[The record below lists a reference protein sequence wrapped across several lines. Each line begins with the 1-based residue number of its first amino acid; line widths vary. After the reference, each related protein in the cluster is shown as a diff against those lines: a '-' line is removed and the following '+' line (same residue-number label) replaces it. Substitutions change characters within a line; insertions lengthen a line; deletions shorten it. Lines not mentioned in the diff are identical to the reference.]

1 MPAYDTQTCTIYGK
15 TELYILPLTRER
27 IMFSM
32 DEVKRE
38 NEALRAKLR
47 SYSTLNTFYHE
58 TQQEI
63 SRLNQLVS
71 SKEGIIIDLRARLG
85 NYEKTL
91 VMEGEEPYFVG
102 PSKSLIESLC
112 KEICK
117 LKQKVK
123 ESEVDTAQKLE
134 SSKTEIQRLQEKLK
148 EKDQELE
155 TIRERP
161 EQEKEREIQRLRST
175 LAEIDRT
182 QATRAVLCN
191 SLAEEAEQLR
201 AQLGATVQ
209 VCQELLGRLEEEK
222 SKTVMTDQ
230 RTQANET
237 NDSPEVPHLNVI
249 ISKLEEEN
257 DQLKK
262 RVAYVESLNSK
273 WQKYDS
279 SREDYVRGLCQKLK
293 ESNGLA
299 SAGPTLTQTL
309 APALVAGSMPLL
321 QQEIARLN
329 GLLQDKMME
338 CERLSRE
345 RDESKRRDR
354 ERIQMLEQQVL
365 AYIEDFKSERA
376 DRERAQGKILDLQDE
391 VGRLQLQIRTQGVQ
405 DTSSS
410 RRLHMGL
417 KKVPHRQTDTAE
429 PLRNSPPETNSKRTI
444 SNTAPQ
450 GAAELQCPRCL
461 TTYDDEHTAEYLKHW
476 DECAK
481 L

>member
-1 MPAYDTQTCTIYGK
+1 
-15 TELYILPLTRER
+15 
-27 IMFSM
+27 M
-32 DEVKRE
+32 DEIKRE
-38 NEALRAKLR
+38 NDALRAKLR
-47 SYSTLNTFYHE
+47 GCSTLNTCYHE

-63 SRLNQLVS
+63 VRLNQLVT
-71 SKEGIIIDLRARLG
+71 SKDGIIADLRARLG
-85 NYEKTL
+85 KYEKTV
-91 VMEGEEPYFVG
+91 VMEGEEPCILG

-117 LKQKVK
+117 LKQKLK
-123 ESEVDTAQKLE
+123 ESEADATQRLQTN
-134 SSKTEIQRLQEKLK
+134 KTEIQRLQEKLK

-161 EQEKEREIQRLRST
+161 DQEKEREIHRLRST
-175 LAEIDRT
+175 LAENDRT
-182 QATRAVLCN
+182 HATRVVLCN
-191 SLAEEAEQLR
+191 SLAEETEQLR

-209 VCQELLGRLEEEK
+209 VCQELLGRLEKER
-222 SKTVMTDQ
+222 SKTATTDQ
-230 RTQANET
+230 RTEANET
-237 NDSPEVPHLNVI
+237 KDSPELPRLNV

-279 SREDYVRGLCQKLK
+279 SREEYVRGLCQKLK

-299 SAGPTLTQTL
+299 SADPTLTQT
-309 APALVAGSMPLL
+309 PAAGNVALF
-321 QQEIARLN
+321 QQEITRLN

-338 CERLSRE
+338 CERLGRE
-345 RDESKRRDR
+345 RDGGKRDQ

-391 VGRLQLQIRTQGVQ
+391 VGRLQLQIRTQSVQ
-405 DTSSS
+405 DASSS

-417 KKVPHRQTDTAE
+417 KKIPHRQTDTAE
-429 PLRNSPPETNSKRTI
+429 PRRNSPPESSSKRTI

-450 GAAELQCPRCL
+450 GAAALQCPRCL
-461 TTYDDEHTAEYLKHW
+461 TTYDDEHATEYLNHW

>member
-1 MPAYDTQTCTIYGK
+1 MG
-15 TELYILPLTRER
+15 LLTVCL
-27 IMFSM
+27 F
-32 DEVKRE
+32 
-38 NEALRAKLR
+38 
-47 SYSTLNTFYHE
+47 
-58 TQQEI
+58 Q
-63 SRLNQLVS
+63 
-71 SKEGIIIDLRARLG
+71 
-85 NYEKTL
+85 
-91 VMEGEEPYFVG
+91 
-102 PSKSLIESLC
+102 
-112 KEICK
+112 
-117 LKQKVK
+117 
-123 ESEVDTAQKLE
+123 
-134 SSKTEIQRLQEKLK
+134 EIQRLHEKLK

-155 TIRERP
+155 TVRERP
-161 EQEKEREIQRLRST
+161 EQEKEREIQRLCST

-209 VCQELLGRLEEEK
+209 VCQELLGRLEKEK
-222 SKTVMTDQ
+222 SKTALPDQ

-237 NDSPEVPHLNVI
+237 NDSPEIPHLNVI
-249 ISKLEEEN
+249 SSKLEEEN

-279 SREDYVRGLCQKLK
+279 SREEYVRGLCQKLK

-299 SAGPTLTQTL
+299 SAGPTLTQT
-309 APALVAGSMPLL
+309 PAVGSMPLF
-321 QQEIARLN
+321 QQEIVRLN
-329 GLLQDKMME
+329 GLLQDKMIE

-345 RDESKRRDR
+345 RDDSKRRDQ

-391 VGRLQLQIRTQGVQ
+391 VGRLQLQIRTQSVQ
-405 DTSSS
+405 DASSS
-410 RRLHMGL
+410 RQLHMGL
-417 KKVPHRQTDTAE
+417 KKVPHRKTDTAE

>member
-1 MPAYDTQTCTIYGK
+1 
-15 TELYILPLTRER
+15 
-27 IMFSM
+27 M
-32 DEVKRE
+32 DEIKRE

-47 SYSTLNTFYHE
+47 SCSTLNTFYHE

-63 SRLNQLVS
+63 THLNQIVS
-71 SKEGIIIDLRARLG
+71 SKDGIIADLRARLAK
-85 NYEKTL
+85 YEKT
-91 VMEGEEPYFVG
+91 VVIDGEEPYIVG

-117 LKQKVK
+117 LKQKLK
-123 ESEVDTAQKLE
+123 DSQADAAQKQE
-134 SSKTEIQRLQEKLK
+134 TSNTEIQRLQEKLK
-148 EKDQELE
+148 EKGQELE
-155 TIRERP
+155 MIRKRP
-161 EQEKEREIQRLRST
+161 EQEKEREIQLLRST
-175 LAEIDRT
+175 LADRDRA

-191 SLAEEAEQLR
+191 SLAEEATQLR

-209 VCQELLGRLEEEK
+209 VCQELLNRLEKEK
-222 SKTVMTDQ
+222 SKTVTTDQ
-230 RTQANET
+230 RAQVHET
-237 NDSPEVPHLNVI
+237 TDSSEVSHLNVI
-249 ISKLEEEN
+249 ISKLQEEN

-279 SREDYVRGLCQKLK
+279 SREEYVRGLCQKLK

-299 SAGPTLTQTL
+299 SAGPTMTQT
-309 APALVAGSMPLL
+309 PTAGSAALI
-321 QQEIARLN
+321 QQEIAQLN
-329 GLLQDKMME
+329 GLMEEKMIE

-345 RDESKRRDR
+345 RDDNSRRDQ

-376 DRERAQGKILDLQDE
+376 DRERAQGKILVLQDQ
-391 VGRLQLQIRTQGVQ
+391 VGRLQLQIRTQSVQ
-405 DTSSS
+405 EASSS

-417 KKVPHRQTDTAE
+417 KKAPHRQTDTSE
-429 PLRNSPPETNSKRTI
+429 PLRNSPPETSSKRTI
-444 SNTAPQ
+444 SNSAPQ

-461 TTYDDEHTAEYLKHW
+461 TTYDDEHVTEYLNHW

>member
-1 MPAYDTQTCTIYGK
+1 
-15 TELYILPLTRER
+15 
-27 IMFSM
+27 M
-32 DEVKRE
+32 DEIKRE

-47 SYSTLNTFYHE
+47 SCSTLNTFNHE
-58 TQQEI
+58 TQQDI
-63 SRLNQLVS
+63 ARLNHLVT
-71 SKEGIIIDLRARLG
+71 SKDGIIADLKARLG
-85 NYEKTL
+85 KYEKT
-91 VMEGEEPYFVG
+91 VVIEGEDPYIVG

-117 LKQKVK
+117 LKQKLM
-123 ESEVDTAQKLE
+123 ESEADTAQRLGT
-134 SSKTEIQRLQEKLK
+134 SKTEIQRLQEKLK
-148 EKDQELE
+148 EKDQELK

-161 EQEKEREIQRLRST
+161 EQEKEREIQQLRST
-175 LAEIDRT
+175 LAERDRT

-209 VCQELLGRLEEEK
+209 VCQELLGHMEKEK
-222 SKTVMTDQ
+222 SKTAMTDQ
-230 RTQANET
+230 RAQDNET
-237 NDSPEVPHLNVI
+237 KDSPEIPRLNVI

-279 SREDYVRGLCQKLK
+279 SREEYVRGLCQKLK

-299 SAGPTLTQTL
+299 SAGPTLTQTQ
-309 APALVAGSMPLL
+309 AVGSMALL

-329 GLLQDKMME
+329 GLLQDRMME
-338 CERLSRE
+338 CERLCRE
-345 RDESKRRDR
+345 RDDNKRRDQ

-391 VGRLQLQIRTQGVQ
+391 VGRLQLQIRTQSVQ
-405 DTSSS
+405 DASPS

-417 KKVPHRQTDTAE
+417 KKVPRPTDTAE
-429 PLRNSPPETNSKRTI
+429 PLRNSPPEASSKRTI

-461 TTYDDEHTAEYLKHW
+461 TTYDDEHAAEYLNHW

>member
-1 MPAYDTQTCTIYGK
+1 
-15 TELYILPLTRER
+15 
-27 IMFSM
+27 M
-32 DEVKRE
+32 DEIKRE

-47 SYSTLNTFYHE
+47 SCSTLNTFNHE
-58 TQQEI
+58 TQQDI
-63 SRLNQLVS
+63 ARLNHLVT
-71 SKEGIIIDLRARLG
+71 SKDGIIADLKARLG
-85 NYEKTL
+85 KYEKT
-91 VMEGEEPYFVG
+91 VVIEGEDPYIVG

-117 LKQKVK
+117 LKQKLM
-123 ESEVDTAQKLE
+123 ESEADTAQRLGT
-134 SSKTEIQRLQEKLK
+134 SKTEIQRLQEKLK
-148 EKDQELE
+148 EKDQELK

-161 EQEKEREIQRLRST
+161 EQEKEREIQQLRST
-175 LAEIDRT
+175 LTERDRT

-209 VCQELLGRLEEEK
+209 VCQELLGHMEKEK
-222 SKTVMTDQ
+222 SKTAMTDQ
-230 RTQANET
+230 RAQDNET
-237 NDSPEVPHLNVI
+237 KDSPEIPRLNVI

-279 SREDYVRGLCQKLK
+279 SREEYVRGLCQKLK

-299 SAGPTLTQTL
+299 SAGPTLTQTQ
-309 APALVAGSMPLL
+309 AVGSMALL

-329 GLLQDKMME
+329 GLLQDRMME
-338 CERLSRE
+338 CERLCRE
-345 RDESKRRDR
+345 RDDNKRRDQ

-391 VGRLQLQIRTQGVQ
+391 VGRLQLQIRTQSVQ
-405 DTSSS
+405 DASPS

-417 KKVPHRQTDTAE
+417 KKVPRPTDTAE
-429 PLRNSPPETNSKRTI
+429 PLRNSPPEASSKRTI

-461 TTYDDEHTAEYLKHW
+461 TTYDDEHAAEYLNHW

>member
-1 MPAYDTQTCTIYGK
+1 
-15 TELYILPLTRER
+15 
-27 IMFSM
+27 M
-32 DEVKRE
+32 DEMKRE
-38 NEALRAKLR
+38 NEALKAKLR
-47 SYSTLNTFYHE
+47 SCSTLNTIYHE

-63 SRLNQLVS
+63 ARLNQLVI
-71 SKEGIIIDLRARLG
+71 SKDGIITELRARLG
-85 NYEKTL
+85 KYEKT
-91 VMEGEEPYFVG
+91 VVIEGEEPYIVG

-117 LKQKVK
+117 LKQKLK
-123 ESEVDTAQKLE
+123 DSEADTAQRLE
-134 SSKTEIQRLQEKLK
+134 TSKTEIQRLQEKLK
-148 EKDQELE
+148 EKDQEIE
-155 TIRERP
+155 IIRERP
-161 EQEKEREIQRLRST
+161 EHEKEREIQRLRST
-175 LAEIDRT
+175 LAESDRT

-209 VCQELLGRLEEEK
+209 VCQELLGRLEKEK
-222 SKTVMTDQ
+222 NKSVMADQ
-230 RTQANET
+230 RTQANEMK
-237 NDSPEVPHLNVI
+237 DSPEVPHLNVI

-279 SREDYVRGLCQKLK
+279 SREEYVRGLCQKLK

-299 SAGPTLTQTL
+299 SAGPTLTQTS
-309 APALVAGSMPLL
+309 ASGNVALF

-338 CERLSRE
+338 CDRFSRE
-345 RDESKRRDR
+345 RDDSKRRDQ

-391 VGRLQLQIRTQGVQ
+391 VARLQLQIRTQSVQ
-405 DTSSS
+405 DAPSS
-410 RRLHMGL
+410 RRLHIGL

-429 PLRNSPPETNSKRTI
+429 PLRNNPPETSSKRTI

-461 TTYDDEHTAEYLKHW
+461 TTYDDDHTAEYLNHW

>member
-1 MPAYDTQTCTIYGK
+1 
-15 TELYILPLTRER
+15 
-27 IMFSM
+27 M
-32 DEVKRE
+32 DEMKRE

-47 SYSTLNTFYHE
+47 SCSTLNTFYHE

-63 SRLNQLVS
+63 ARLNHLVT
-71 SKEGIIIDLRARLG
+71 SKDGIIGDLKARLG
-85 NYEKTL
+85 KYEKT
-91 VMEGEEPYFVG
+91 VVIEGEDPYIVG

-117 LKQKVK
+117 LKQKLK
-123 ESEVDTAQKLE
+123 ESEGDTAQILE
-134 SSKTEIQRLQEKLK
+134 TSKTEIQRLQEKVK
-148 EKDQELE
+148 EKDQELKA
-155 TIRERP
+155 IRERP
-161 EQEKEREIQRLRST
+161 EQEKEREIQQLRST
-175 LAEIDRT
+175 LAERDRT

-209 VCQELLGRLEEEK
+209 VCQELLGRMEKEK
-222 SKTVMTDQ
+222 SKTDIMDQ
-230 RTQANET
+230 RDQVNET
-237 NDSPEVPHLNVI
+237 TDSPEVPHLNVI
-249 ISKLEEEN
+249 INKLEEEN

-279 SREDYVRGLCQKLK
+279 SREEYVRGLCQKLK

-299 SAGPTLTQTL
+299 SAGPTLTQTQ
-309 APALVAGSMPLL
+309 AAGSKALI

-345 RDESKRRDR
+345 RDDNTRRDH

-391 VGRLQLQIRTQGVQ
+391 VGRLQLQIRTQSVQ

-410 RRLHMGL
+410 RRLHLGL
-417 KKVPHRQTDTAE
+417 KKVPRQTDTAE
-429 PLRNSPPETNSKRTI
+429 PLRNSPPETSSKRTI

-461 TTYDDEHTAEYLKHW
+461 TTYDDEHAAEYLNHW

>member
-1 MPAYDTQTCTIYGK
+1 
-15 TELYILPLTRER
+15 
-27 IMFSM
+27 M
-32 DEVKRE
+32 DEIKRE

-47 SYSTLNTFYHE
+47 SCSTLNTFCHE

-63 SRLNQLVS
+63 ARLNQLVT
-71 SKEGIIIDLRARLG
+71 SKDGLIADLKARLG
-85 NYEKTL
+85 KYEKT
-91 VMEGEEPYFVG
+91 VVIEGEEPYTVG

-117 LKQKVK
+117 LKQKLK
-123 ESEVDTAQKLE
+123 DSEADTTQRLE
-134 SSKTEIQRLQEKLK
+134 TSKTEIQRLQEKLR

-161 EQEKEREIQRLRST
+161 EHEKEREIQRLRST
-175 LAEIDRT
+175 LAESDRT
-182 QATRAVLCN
+182 QATRAVLCT

-209 VCQELLGRLEEEK
+209 VCQELLGRLEKEK

-230 RTQANET
+230 RTQANEMK
-237 NDSPEVPHLNVI
+237 DSPEVPHLNVI

-279 SREDYVRGLCQKLK
+279 SREEYVRGLCQKLK

-299 SAGPTLTQTL
+299 SANPTLTQTL
-309 APALVAGSMPLL
+309 TSATGNVALF

-338 CERLSRE
+338 CERFSRE
-345 RDESKRRDR
+345 RDDSKRRDK

-391 VGRLQLQIRTQGVQ
+391 VGRLQLQIRTQSVQ
-405 DTSSS
+405 DAPSS
-410 RRLHMGL
+410 RRLHIGP
-417 KKVPHRQTDTAE
+417 KKFPHRQTDTAE
-429 PLRNSPPETNSKRTI
+429 PLRNSPPETSSKRTI

-461 TTYDDEHTAEYLKHW
+461 TTYDDEHAAEYLNHW
-476 DECAK
+476 EECAK

>member
-1 MPAYDTQTCTIYGK
+1 
-15 TELYILPLTRER
+15 
-27 IMFSM
+27 M
-32 DEVKRE
+32 DEMKRE

-47 SYSTLNTFYHE
+47 SCSTLNTFYHE

-63 SRLNQLVS
+63 ARLNHLVT
-71 SKEGIIIDLRARLG
+71 SKDGIIADLKARLG
-85 NYEKTL
+85 KYEKT
-91 VMEGEEPYFVG
+91 VVIEGEDPYIVG

-117 LKQKVK
+117 LKQKLK
-123 ESEVDTAQKLE
+123 ESEADTAQILE
-134 SSKTEIQRLQEKLK
+134 TSKTEIQRLQEKVK
-148 EKDQELE
+148 EKDQELKA
-155 TIRERP
+155 IRERP
-161 EQEKEREIQRLRST
+161 EQEKEREIQQLRST
-175 LAEIDRT
+175 LAERDRT

-209 VCQELLGRLEEEK
+209 VCQELLGRMEKEK
-222 SKTVMTDQ
+222 SKTAIMDQ
-230 RTQANET
+230 RDQVNET
-237 NDSPEVPHLNVI
+237 TDSPEVPHLNVI
-249 ISKLEEEN
+249 INKLEEEN

-279 SREDYVRGLCQKLK
+279 SREEYVRGLCQKLK

-299 SAGPTLTQTL
+299 SAGPTLTQTQ
-309 APALVAGSMPLL
+309 AAGSKALI

-345 RDESKRRDR
+345 RDDNTRRDH

-391 VGRLQLQIRTQGVQ
+391 VGRLQLQIRTQSVQ
-405 DTSSS
+405 DASSS
-410 RRLHMGL
+410 RRLHLGL
-417 KKVPHRQTDTAE
+417 KKVPRQTDTAE
-429 PLRNSPPETNSKRTI
+429 PLRNSPPETSSKRTI

-461 TTYDDEHTAEYLKHW
+461 TTYDDEHAAEYLNHW

>member
-1 MPAYDTQTCTIYGK
+1 
-15 TELYILPLTRER
+15 
-27 IMFSM
+27 M
-32 DEVKRE
+32 DEMKRE
-38 NEALRAKLR
+38 NEALKAKLR
-47 SYSTLNTFYHE
+47 SCSTLNTIYHE

-63 SRLNQLVS
+63 ARLNQLVI
-71 SKEGIIIDLRARLG
+71 SKDGIITELRARLG
-85 NYEKTL
+85 KYEKT
-91 VMEGEEPYFVG
+91 VVIEGEEPYIVG

-117 LKQKVK
+117 LKQKLK
-123 ESEVDTAQKLE
+123 DSEADTAQRLE
-134 SSKTEIQRLQEKLK
+134 TSKTEIQRLQEKLK
-148 EKDQELE
+148 EKDQEIE
-155 TIRERP
+155 IIRERP
-161 EQEKEREIQRLRST
+161 EHEKEREIQRLRST
-175 LAEIDRT
+175 LAESDRT

-209 VCQELLGRLEEEK
+209 VCQELLGRLEKEK
-222 SKTVMTDQ
+222 NKSVMADQ
-230 RTQANET
+230 RTQANEMK
-237 NDSPEVPHLNVI
+237 DSPEVPHLNVI

-279 SREDYVRGLCQKLK
+279 SREEYVRGLCQKLK

-299 SAGPTLTQTL
+299 SAGPPLTQTS
-309 APALVAGSMPLL
+309 ASGNVALF

-338 CERLSRE
+338 C
-345 RDESKRRDR
+345 DR
-354 ERIQMLEQQVL
+354 FWHILRISNPRGQTENVL
-365 AYIEDFKSERA
+365 RS
-376 DRERAQGKILDLQDE
+376 
-391 VGRLQLQIRTQGVQ
+391 VQ
-405 DTSSS
+405 DAPSS
-410 RRLHMGL
+410 RRLHIGL

-429 PLRNSPPETNSKRTI
+429 PLRNNPPETSSKRTI

-461 TTYDDEHTAEYLKHW
+461 TTYDDDHTAEYLNHW

>member
-1 MPAYDTQTCTIYGK
+1 
-15 TELYILPLTRER
+15 
-27 IMFSM
+27 M
-32 DEVKRE
+32 DEMKRE

-47 SYSTLNTFYHE
+47 SCSKLNTFYHE
-58 TQQEI
+58 TQEEI
-63 SRLNQLVS
+63 DHLNQLLT
-71 SKEGIIIDLRARLG
+71 SKNGIIADLRARLG
-85 NYEKTL
+85 KYEKTV

-117 LKQKVK
+117 LKQKLK
-123 ESEVDTAQKLE
+123 ESETDAALRLE
-134 SSKTEIQRLQEKLK
+134 TSKAEIQRLQEMLK
-148 EKDQELE
+148 EKDQELQM
-155 TIRERP
+155 IRHRP
-161 EQEKEREIQRLRST
+161 EQEKEREIQQLRST
-175 LAEIDRT
+175 LADKDRA

-209 VCQELLGRLEEEK
+209 VCQELLGRLEKEK
-222 SKTVMTDQ
+222 SNNTAPDQ
-230 RTQANET
+230 RAQVNET
-237 NDSPEVPHLNVI
+237 TVSSEVSHLNI
-249 ISKLEEEN
+249 IIGKLQEEN

-279 SREDYVRGLCQKLK
+279 SREEYVRALCQKLK

-299 SAGPTLTQTL
+299 SSGPNLAQTSAAGGTNLF
-309 APALVAGSMPLL
+309 

-329 GLLQDKMME
+329 GLLEEKMME
-338 CERLSRE
+338 CERHTRE
-345 RDESKRRDR
+345 KDDNTRRDQ

-376 DRERAQGKILDLQDE
+376 DRERAQGKILDLQDQ
-391 VGRLQLQIRTQGVQ
+391 VAQLQVQIRKQSTHEAL
-405 DTSSS
+405 SS
-410 RRLHMGL
+410 RRTHAGL
-417 KKVPHRQTDTAE
+417 KKAPHRPTDVAE
-429 PLRNSPPETNSKRTI
+429 PLLRNSPPDTTSKRTI

-450 GAAELQCPRCL
+450 GASELQCPRCL
-461 TTYDDEHTAEYLKHW
+461 TTYDDEHTAEYLNHW

>member
-1 MPAYDTQTCTIYGK
+1 
-15 TELYILPLTRER
+15 
-27 IMFSM
+27 M
-32 DEVKRE
+32 DEIKRE
-38 NEALRAKLR
+38 NDALRAKLR
-47 SYSTLNTFYHE
+47 SCSTLNTFYHE

-63 SRLNQLVS
+63 ARLNQLVT
-71 SKEGIIIDLRARLG
+71 SKDGIIADLKARLG
-85 NYEKTL
+85 KYDKT
-91 VMEGEEPYFVG
+91 VVIEGEEPYIVG

-117 LKQKVK
+117 LKQNLK
-123 ESEVDTAQKLE
+123 ESDADAAQRLE
-134 SSKTEIQRLQEKLK
+134 TSKTEIRRLQEKLK

-161 EQEKEREIQRLRST
+161 DQEKEREIQRLRSN
-175 LAEIDRT
+175 LAESDRT

-201 AQLGATVQ
+201 AQLGATVH
-209 VCQELLGRLEEEK
+209 VCQELLGRLEKEK
-222 SKTVMTDQ
+222 SRTAMTDQ
-230 RTQANET
+230 RTQANELHQPKE
-237 NDSPEVPHLNVI
+237 SPEVPHLNVI

-279 SREDYVRGLCQKLK
+279 SREEYVRGLCQKLK

-299 SAGPTLTQTL
+299 SAGPTLTQT
-309 APALVAGSMPLL
+309 PAAGSVALF

-338 CERLSRE
+338 CERLGRE
-345 RDESKRRDR
+345 RDDSKRRDQ

-391 VGRLQLQIRTQGVQ
+391 VGRLQLQIRTQSVQ
-405 DTSSS
+405 DASSS

-417 KKVPHRQTDTAE
+417 KKVPHRQKDTAE
-429 PLRNSPPETNSKRTI
+429 PRRNSPPETSSKRTI

-461 TTYDDEHTAEYLKHW
+461 TTYDDEHATEYLNHW

>member
-1 MPAYDTQTCTIYGK
+1 
-15 TELYILPLTRER
+15 
-27 IMFSM
+27 M
-32 DEVKRE
+32 DEIKRE
-38 NEALRAKLR
+38 NDALRAKLR
-47 SYSTLNTFYHE
+47 SCSTLNTFYHE

-63 SRLNQLVS
+63 ARLNQLVT
-71 SKEGIIIDLRARLG
+71 SKDGIIADLKARLG
-85 NYEKTL
+85 KYEKT
-91 VMEGEEPYFVG
+91 VVIEGEEPYIVG

-117 LKQKVK
+117 LKQKLK
-123 ESEVDTAQKLE
+123 ESEADAAQRLE
-134 SSKTEIQRLQEKLK
+134 TSKTEIQRLQEKLK

-161 EQEKEREIQRLRST
+161 DQEKEREIQRLRST
-175 LAEIDRT
+175 LAESDRT

-191 SLAEEAEQLR
+191 SLAEEAEQWR

-209 VCQELLGRLEEEK
+209 VCQELLGRLEKEK
-222 SKTVMTDQ
+222 SKTAMTDQ

-237 NDSPEVPHLNVI
+237 KDSPEVPHLNVI

-279 SREDYVRGLCQKLK
+279 SREEYVRGLCQKLK

-299 SAGPTLTQTL
+299 SAGPTLTQT
-309 APALVAGSMPLL
+309 PAAGNVALF
-321 QQEIARLN
+321 QQEITRLN

-345 RDESKRRDR
+345 RDDSKRRDQ
-354 ERIQMLEQQVL
+354 ECIQMLEQQVL
-365 AYIEDFKSERA
+365 AYVEDFKSERA

-391 VGRLQLQIRTQGVQ
+391 VGRLQLQIRTQSVQ
-405 DTSSS
+405 DASSS
-410 RRLHMGL
+410 RRLHMSL

-429 PLRNSPPETNSKRTI
+429 PQRNSPPETSSKRTI
-444 SNTAPQ
+444 STTAPQ

-461 TTYDDEHTAEYLKHW
+461 TTYDDEHATEYLNHW

>member
-1 MPAYDTQTCTIYGK
+1 
-15 TELYILPLTRER
+15 
-27 IMFSM
+27 M

-63 SRLNQLVS
+63 ARLNQLVS
-71 SKEGIIIDLRARLG
+71 SKDGIIADLRARLG
-85 NYEKTL
+85 NYEKT
-91 VMEGEEPYFVG
+91 VVIEGEEPYIVG

-117 LKQKVK
+117 LQQKLK
-123 ESEVDTAQKLE
+123 ESEEDTAQKLE
-134 SSKTEIQRLQEKLK
+134 TSKTEIQRLHEKLK

-155 TIRERP
+155 TVRERP
-161 EQEKEREIQRLRST
+161 EQEKEREIQRLCST

-209 VCQELLGRLEEEK
+209 VCQELLGRLEKEK
-222 SKTVMTDQ
+222 SKTALPDQ

-237 NDSPEVPHLNVI
+237 KDSPEVPHLNVI
-249 ISKLEEEN
+249 LSKLEDEN

-279 SREDYVRGLCQKLK
+279 SREEYVRGLCQKLK

-299 SAGPTLTQTL
+299 SAGPTLTQT
-309 APALVAGSMPLL
+309 PAVGSMPLF
-321 QQEIARLN
+321 QQEIVRLN
-329 GLLQDKMME
+329 GLLQDKMIE

-345 RDESKRRDR
+345 RDDSKRRDQ

-391 VGRLQLQIRTQGVQ
+391 VGRLQLQIRTQAKNYIILYIKKKRSLLYRYLLQ
-405 DTSSS
+405 NNPTSMIFEKVSQK
-410 RRLHMGL
+410 RLLILNVKNIYYFLFIIIIMDCF
-417 KKVPHRQTDTAE
+417 KSQ
-429 PLRNSPPETNSKRTI
+429 
-444 SNTAPQ
+444 
-450 GAAELQCPRCL
+450 
-461 TTYDDEHTAEYLKHW
+461 
-476 DECAK
+476 
-481 L
+481 

>member
-1 MPAYDTQTCTIYGK
+1 
-15 TELYILPLTRER
+15 
-27 IMFSM
+27 M
-32 DEVKRE
+32 DEMKRE

-47 SYSTLNTFYHE
+47 SCSKLNTFHHE

-63 SRLNQLVS
+63 EHLNKLVTSRN
-71 SKEGIIIDLRARLG
+71 GIIADLRARLG
-85 NYEKTL
+85 QYEKTV
-91 VMEGEEPYFVG
+91 VMEGEEPYIVG

-117 LKQKVK
+117 LKQKLK
-123 ESEVDTAQKLE
+123 ESVTDAAQRLE
-134 SSKTEIQRLQEKLK
+134 TSKAEIQRLQEMLQ

-155 TIRERP
+155 MIRHRP

-175 LAEIDRT
+175 LADRDRA

-209 VCQELLGRLEEEK
+209 VCQELLGRLEKEK
-222 SKTVMTDQ
+222 SKNAMPDQ
-230 RTQANET
+230 RAQVNET
-237 NDSPEVPHLNVI
+237 TVSSEISHLNVI
-249 ISKLEEEN
+249 VGKLQEEN

-279 SREDYVRGLCQKLK
+279 SREEYVRGLCQKLK

-299 SAGPTLTQTL
+299 SSGPNLAQMSAAGGTNLF
-309 APALVAGSMPLL
+309 
-321 QQEIARLN
+321 QQEISRLN
-329 GLLQDKMME
+329 SLLEEKMME
-338 CERLSRE
+338 CERLGRE
-345 RDESKRRDR
+345 KDDSTRRDQ

-376 DRERAQGKILDLQDE
+376 DRERAQGKILDLQDQ
-391 VGRLQLQIRTQGVQ
+391 VARLKVQIRTQSTQ
-405 DTSSS
+405 EASSS
-410 RRLHMGL
+410 RCTYAGL
-417 KKVPHRQTDTAE
+417 KKAPHRPVDAAK
-429 PLRNSPPETNSKRTI
+429 PLLRNSPLDTTSKRTI

-450 GAAELQCPRCL
+450 GASELQCPRCL
-461 TTYDDEHTAEYLKHW
+461 TTYDDEHVAEYLNHW